1 VRDYRKAP
9 RVHSG
14 GFGDV
19 VGDFMDFPRGPFP
32 HFDIPFDSDLPE
44 GVTVFNRDGSQNIE
58 ATKKLQALVEQEFKK
73 TMDVELE

>member
-1 VRDYRKAP
+1 
-9 RVHSG
+9 
-14 GFGDV
+14 
-19 VGDFMDFPRGPFP
+19 MDFPRGPFP